1 MKLTQIAAKPK
12 LIKIE
17 LSDEDIIKEYGEP
30 LEFWIYDRQSMA
42 KFVKLA
48 NVSEENYGSLVET
61 VESMILDED
70 GKEIDFN
77 SFKDE
82 EKMKFLEWVIDES
95 QEFSDFV
102 TAYQIGAKK
111 KSS

>member
-1 MKLTQIAAKPK
+1 MKLTTLAAKPK

-17 LSDEDIIKEYGEP
+17 ISDEDIIKEYGEP

-70 GKEIDFN
+70 GKEIL
-77 SFKDE
+77 KDGVLLPIPVMSKVVARVVE
-82 EKMKFLEWVIDES
+82 TLGK
-95 QEFSDFV
+95 
-102 TAYQIGAKK
+102 
-111 KSS
+111 